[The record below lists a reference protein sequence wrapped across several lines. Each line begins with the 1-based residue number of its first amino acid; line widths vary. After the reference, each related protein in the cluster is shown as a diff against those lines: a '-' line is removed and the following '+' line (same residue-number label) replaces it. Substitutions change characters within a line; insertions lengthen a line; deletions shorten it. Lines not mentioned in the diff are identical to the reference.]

1 MSSSRF
7 VRAILP
13 VIVLV
18 VGASSTYGQD
28 YPRKPIRI
36 VCAAPGGGGDFAS
49 RQISPGLTESL
60 GQQVIVDNRG
70 NTSGEVVA
78 KALPDGYTLLV
89 DSASFWLSPLIQKMP
104 YDPVKDFSPITLVT
118 AAPNVLVVHPGV
130 PANSVK
136 ELIALAKAKPGALNY
151 GSSGTG
157 SSSHLA
163 GELLKSMAGINIV
176 HVPYS
181 GGGPSVIGLLG
192 AQIEMLIP
200 SATAVAPHMKS
211 GKLKPL
217 AVTSAAPSAL
227 APGLPTV
234 ASAGLAGYE
243 ASTLIALFAPA
254 KTPTSIVNRVNQEV
268 IRVINRPA
276 VKERFF
282 NNGAEV
288 VGNAPHEFAA
298 KLKSEM
304 DLWGKVIRDAGIKG
318 D

>member
-1 MSSSRF
+1 L
-7 VRAILP
+7 I
-13 VIVLV
+13 
-18 VGASSTYGQD
+18 YGQD

-36 VCAAPGGGGDFAS
+36 VAAQPGGAGDFAS
-49 RQISPGLTESL
+49 RQLAPGLTESL

-70 NTSGEVVA
+70 NISGEVVA
-78 KALPDGYTLLV
+78 KANPDGYTLLA

-104 YDPVKDFSPITLVT
+104 YDPVADFSPITLVT
-118 AAPNVLVVHPGV
+118 TAPNVLVVHPGV
-130 PANSVK
+130 AANSVK
-136 ELIALAKAKPGALNY
+136 ELIAFAKAKPGALNY

-163 GELLKSMAGINIV
+163 GELLKSMAGINMV

-192 AQIEMLIP
+192 GQIEVLIP
-200 SATAVAPHMKS
+200 SATAVAPHMKT

-234 ASAGLAGYE
+234 AAAGLTGYE
-243 ASTLIALFAPA
+243 AATLIALFAPA
-254 KTPTSIVNRVNQEV
+254 KTPTAIINRLNQETAR
-268 IRVINRPA
+268 ILNRPV

-288 VGNAPHEFAA
+288 VGNSPQEFAV

-304 DLWGKVIRDAGIKG
+304 TLWGKVIKDAGIKG